1 MEKLTIT
8 LKEPKFVSEELLA
21 QNFSKTQ
28 INKLFKKKDIRLNG
42 NKLKEDAFADC
53 GDLLEVF
60 YIPDEKG
67 KFDIVYEDENIL
79 IINKP
84 FGIEI
89 EGTNGLAQNLNALA
103 VHRLDRNTTGLVVLA
118 KDKVSQELLTA
129 AFKAH
134 RLTKKYFAEVVGSTS
149 FKNFTFDAFLLK
161 DAQKSQVKIFNKK
174 VSGSVAISTTF
185 NTIKSSPYSSL
196 VECTLHTGKTHQ
208 IRASLAFLGH
218 AIIGDGKYGKNEDNK
233 RFKENKQRL
242 ASSYIKFSK
251 LTGKLEYLNSKSF
264 SILPPWVKL

>member
-60 YIPDEKG
+60 
-67 KFDIVYEDENIL
+67 DIVYEDDNIL

-134 RLTKKYFAEVVGSTS
+134 SLTKKYFAEVVGSTS

-251 LTGKLEYLNSKSF
+251 LTGKLEYLNSKNF
-264 SILPPWVKL
+264 SLLPAWVKL